1 MKAARTMRDARREM
15 IDHEGFLDAW
25 KRFKAC
31 EKNIGLRA
39 RTTKARLILVI
50 SIYNLSLLGR
60 VKDQDD
66 VDAWV
71 LEQYKAGGAVKDT
84 L

>member
-1 MKAARTMRDARREM
+1 MMAERTMRGAQLKM

-31 EKNIGLRA
+31 EKNLGLRA
-39 RTTKARLILVI
+39 RTTKARLIFVI
-50 SIYNLSLLGR
+50 SIYNLSLMGR
-60 VKDQDD
+60 VKGQDD

-71 LEQYKAGGAVKDT
+71 LEQYQVGGAVKDC